1 MLLIRET
8 TVWSGNTPNHTYL
21 VSNDRRKMV
30 GYIPAGR
37 RRMVTFSR
45 PMGFDIRGRTFTLL
59 ERRADDVVEDVT
71 PVTAPAART
80 VTVTGSSGSI
90 YTLTQSG
97 GRWSCSC
104 PGYGFRGR
112 CKHSDGMKDTK

>member
-1 MLLIRET
+1 MLLLKET
-8 TVWSGNTPNHTYL
+8 TSWSGNTPNHTYL

-37 RRMVTFSR
+37 RKMVTFSR
-45 PMGFDIRGRTFTLL
+45 PMGFDVRGRSFTLL
-59 ERRADDVVEDVT
+59 ERRPDDVVEDVAT
-71 PVTAPAART
+71 LTAATGRT
-80 VTVTGSSGSI
+80 VTVTGSSGTT

-97 GRWSCSC
+97 ARWSCSC

-112 CKHSDGMKDTK
+112 CKHADSMNK